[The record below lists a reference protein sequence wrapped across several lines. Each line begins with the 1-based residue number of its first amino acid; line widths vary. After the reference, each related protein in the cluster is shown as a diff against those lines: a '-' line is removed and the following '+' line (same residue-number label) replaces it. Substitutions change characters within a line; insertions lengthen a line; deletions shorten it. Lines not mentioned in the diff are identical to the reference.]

1 MCSHVH
7 VSGRVNASIGA
18 LQTLYQYWKMV
29 HTLYEFYTGYRFWRR
44 HSGFAAPFC
53 YPSSASSSFVS
64 SEFASLLFLWEWHYV
79 LPSLSSSDAIT
90 CLNCSD
96 SSRPDH
102 LTPLLIRFCAQSHTH
117 QWISAPTYCPNYC
130 WFVQT
135 SSALKMFL
143 YPLTQFTLRSK
154 SVIYASEIWCSVQLS
169 QCQQYCF
176 NKSQFVESTHLPS
189 VCYLLNVKNIIWA
202 GFLGQ
207 TVQSYLCSFIGKCW
221 KYYSGFFV

>member
-1 MCSHVH
+1 MQPCACFWQGKCLHWCPANPSPILEDGAHWLQILEETKWICCSVLLSFIC
-7 VSGRVNASIGA
+7 VI
-18 LQTLYQYWKMV
+18 QFCFI
-29 HTLYEFYTGYRFWRR
+29 EF
-44 HSGFAAPFC
+44 
-53 YPSSASSSFVS
+53 V
-64 SEFASLLFLWEWHYV
+64 SLLFLWEWHYV

-130 WFVQT
+130 WFVRT
-135 SSALKMFL
+135 TSALKMFL
-143 YPLTQFTLRSK
+143 YPLTQFTLRTK

-189 VCYLLNVKNIIWA
+189 VCSLLNVKNIIWA

-207 TVQSYLCSFIGKCW
+207 TVQSYLCSFIGKYW